1 MRGAVFTVA
10 LVVAIVADVVAV
22 APPAGAAAPNAPG
35 TTLTTVSTDQYHLRD
50 SDGSTWRP
58 LNAEGGKPVT
68 LALSA
73 AADSH
78 AVITANV
85 DLWTAK
91 PGVNQDIGIFV
102 GGRLAG
108 WKESGGVSGA
118 FSPNAA
124 ALQVTVPLTAGA
136 SYPVELR
143 WKANKVATGA
153 TIYAGAGPYPAGSV
167 TFSPTRLT
175 AFMAD
180 DAAGVIYSAASERQY
195 RLHGSDGVTW
205 QPMTDDAGHP
215 FQVAFNVRMSSPM
228 AAMVTANVDLW
239 TADAGVNQDISLGG
253 RNWKESGGFAG
264 TFSPNAAMVQ
274 ELTGLTSGWNT
285 FTLLWKANKNAPNST
300 IYAGAGPLPTGP
312 TTFSPTR
319 ITVILWPSSITTYGI
334 PWMST
339 QYTLKD
345 SPGTTFAP
353 MTSDP
358 AQYVHTWVEVQVPC
372 IVVLTANADL
382 WTSTAGYNQDLAIV
396 EYKYND
402 TTLDPPLVLA
412 WKESGGFAGT
422 DSPNAAYIQAVVHVV
437 PGITNFDLRWKT
449 NRNARGATIWA
460 GAGPDPPNGGWL
472 DYSPTSLFAQLT
484 DC

>member
-1 MRGAVFTVA
+1 MILAVTA
-10 LVVAIVADVVAV
+10 NVVAA
-22 APPAGAAAPNAPG
+22 APPVRAAAPNAPG

-50 SDGSTWRP
+50 SDGISWQP
-58 LNAEGGKPVT
+58 LNREGGTALT
-68 LALSA
+68 LRLVP

-78 AVITANV
+78 AVITANL
-85 DLWTAK
+85 DLWTAN

-108 WKESGGVSGA
+108 WKESGGFSGT

-124 ALQVTVPLTAGA
+124 AVQVTVPLTGGA

-143 WKANKVATGA
+143 WKANKDARGA
-153 TIYAGAGPYPAGSV
+153 TIYAGAGPYPGGGLA
-167 TFSPTRLT
+167 FSPTRLT

-180 DAAGVIYSAASERQY
+180 DAAGVIYSLATEKQY
-195 RLHGSDGVTW
+195 HLHGSDGVTW
-205 QPMTDDAGHP
+205 QPMTDDAGHQL
-215 FQVAFNVRMSSPM
+215 QVAFNVTMSRPM
-228 AAMVTANVDLW
+228 AAFVTANVDLW

-274 ELTGLTSGWNT
+274 ELIGLSSGWNT

-312 TTFSPTR
+312 VTFSPTR
-319 ITVILWPSSITTYGI
+319 ITVILYPLSITTYGI

-339 QYTLKD
+339 QYHLKD
-345 SPGTTFAP
+345 SPGATFTP

-372 IVVLTANADL
+372 TVVLTANADL

-422 DSPNAAYIQAVVHVV
+422 NSPNAAYVQAVVRVV

-449 NRNARGATIWA
+449 NRNAPGATIWA
-460 GAGPDPPNGGWL
+460 GAGPDPPNGGYL
-472 DYSPTSLFAQLT
+472 DYSPTSLYAQLT